1 MPIFLSPPPADPFPP
16 ELQKIGIVSP
26 SSPSDPEKFREA
38 EEFLLSI
45 GKQPSFGRH
54 VLSGA
59 AESFFAA
66 ENHERLSDINAAIR
80 DETLPLILC
89 ARGGYGSAYLLKDLD
104 YENLRA
110 QKKILCGYS
119 DITAIHLAMAK
130 FRSGIGVSSPMFTGL
145 PEKLSHYSTAKSMKR
160 ALKKAWS
167 MRGGSREEEMGFFTQ
182 LKQLNSFAKESR
194 NFSGKAAPMN
204 LTLLTRLCGTPYLPD
219 FRESFLILEEVGE
232 PPRKID
238 FSFLQLHLAGIL
250 ENCRGII
257 LGDYTH
263 CGEKDALEK
272 VFRRLGEM
280 VPVPLW
286 QGLPFGHGLHSASLV
301 WGETIEI
308 SSGGEVFLSGGEA
321 WF

>member
-1 MPIFLSPPPADPFPP
+1 MPISPPPPLTDPFPP
-16 ELQKIGIVSP
+16 GLRKIGIIAP
-26 SSPSDPEKFREA
+26 SSPLDPEKFKEA
-38 EEFLLSI
+38 EKFLLSL
-45 GKQPSFGRH
+45 GKTPSFGQH

-59 AESFFAA
+59 SDSFFAA
-66 ENHERLSDINAAIR
+66 ENEERLSDINTAIG

-89 ARGGYGSAYLLKDLD
+89 ARGGYGSTYLLRDLD
-104 YENLRA
+104 YGNLRK

-130 FRSGIGVSSPMFTGL
+130 YQAGIGVACPMFTSL
-145 PEKLSHYSTAKSMKR
+145 PEKLSHFSTAKSMKR

-167 MRGGSREEEMGFFTQ
+167 MHEGFREEEMGFFTK
-182 LKQLNSFAKESR
+182 LTPLNSFAGGVQTL
-194 NFSGKAAPMN
+194 SGKAAPMN
-204 LTLLTRLCGTPYLPD
+204 LTLLTRLCGTPFLPD

-232 PPRKID
+232 LPRKID

-257 LGDYTH
+257 LGDYTD

-272 VFRRLGEM
+272 VFRRLAEM
-280 VPVPLW
+280 VSIPLW

-301 WGETIEI
+301 WGETIEVTP
-308 SSGGEVFLSGGEA
+308 GGEVFLSGGET